1 MGYANTSQIGTGLR
15 QRLYSRSFIVGDTS
29 NPKDRF
35 VYMVLDTQSGDTAI
49 RHGILQGLQNLGS
62 DYSMYGN
69 QNVAVVGTHSHSGPA
84 AWLNY
89 LLPQITSKGFDKQSY
104 QAIVDGAL
112 LSIQRAHQNLT
123 EGRISAGNATVDDA
137 NISRSLYAYMA
148 NPASERAQYSD
159 NVDKTITLLRFTRDS
174 DGKDIGVLS
183 WFP

>member
-15 QRLYSRSFIVGDTS
+15 QRLYSRAFIVGSTSDDTE
-29 NPKDRF
+29 RF
-35 VYMVLDTQSGDTAI
+35 IYLVLDTQSGDTAI
-49 RHGILQGLQNLGS
+49 RHGILEGLANLGS
-62 DYSMYGN
+62 EYSMYGN
-69 QNVAVVGTHSHSGPA
+69 QNVAVTGTHSHSGPA

-104 QAIVDGAL
+104 QAIVTGAL

-123 EGRISAGNATVDDA
+123 EGRLSVGTADIDDA

-148 NPASERAQYSD
+148 NPESERAKYSD
-159 NVDKTITLLRFTRDS
+159 TVDKTMTLVKFTRDS
-174 DGKDIGVLS
+174 DGKDIGVLT